1 MIPGVLA
8 AFAATILYN
17 LSIVIQKMKAQEA
30 STSGVRL
37 IATLVTKPLWLF
49 GIALANR
56 RLGFSFLR
64 ADEGAGDS
72 GPAGHCRGRRVRG
85 ALCGAAARRTAGR
98 QELAGM
104 ATAMSGVALLL
115 ATVGEPVGM
124 QRVHATELS
133 AAVVGLAVVIAVL
146 QAATAWGRFAR
157 ASAAAVCIGVAAG
170 LAQGMSDAM
179 NRLMGAWLSPG
190 GGWVPTPGVGRAA
203 VACLLAFGIVGLVL
217 TQDALKSYRANTVV
231 PCMLI
236 AQLLVPVTMAV
247 ALYGQAL
254 PSGMVSE
261 VAWSAA
267 FVLVVVGVVV
277 LSDLGPGGVEVCA
290 VAGLRCISDAW
301 RRHGKPPSPGSIES
315 SPPWTATTRRP
326 SCPRSARFN
335 GYSC

>member
-49 GIALANR
+49 GIGLQTAGLAFHFFALTKAPVTVVQPVIAAGVVFVVIFAALL
-56 RLGFSFLR
+56 LGER
-64 ADEGAGDS
+64 
-72 GPAGHCRGRRVRG
+72 P
-85 ALCGAAARRTAGR
+85 GR

-104 ATAMSGVALLL
+104 ATAMSGVTLLL

-124 QRVHATELS
+124 QRVRAAALS
-133 AAVVGLAVVIAVL
+133 AAVVGLAVVIAAL
-146 QAATAWGRFAR
+146 LAATAWRRFAR

-247 ALYGQAL
+247 SLYGQAL
-254 PSGMVSE
+254 PSGMISE

-277 LSDLGPGGVEVCA
+277 LSTSA
-290 VAGLRCISDAW
+290 QVASKFAQ
-301 RRHGKPPSPGSIES
+301 SPGS
-315 SPPWTATTRRP
+315 A
-326 SCPRSARFN
+326 A
-335 GYSC
+335 